1 MYYHYHFYSGEE
13 PSNLGGRFS
22 KSSAERELILQRRK
36 EHMRLTARRR
46 YLEKHRKSEID
57 STNLQ
62 LTNTENVE
70 NTTS

>member
-1 MYYHYHFYSGEE
+1 MYYCFYSGEE
-13 PSNLGGRFS
+13 PSSLGGRFS

-57 STNLQ
+57 LTNSQ
-62 LTNTENVE
+62 ITNTENVE
-70 NTTS
+70 NITS